1 MSERYRDVID
11 DMVDISSAKYLMKGH
26 MEVDVT
32 YAQEKM
38 RQNKI
43 ELGKSQSFTA
53 WFIKCVAQAI
63 KRAII

>member
-1 MSERYRDVID
+1 
-11 DMVDISSAKYLMKGH
+11 